1 MKYTYKNKE
10 YTLLYVAQMKDQ
22 ETRKWWNCVVY
33 RQEETGLIFCRELI
47 DFYYKFELVKE

>member
-10 YTLLYVAQMKDQ
+10 YTLLCEAQMKDQ

-47 DFYYKFELVKE
+47 DFYYKFKLVE